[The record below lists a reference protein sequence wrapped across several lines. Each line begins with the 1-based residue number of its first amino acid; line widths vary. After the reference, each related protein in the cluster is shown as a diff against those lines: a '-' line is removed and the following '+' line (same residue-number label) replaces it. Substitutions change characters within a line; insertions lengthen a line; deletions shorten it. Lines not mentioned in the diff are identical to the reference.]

1 MEGAAVT
8 SQRMNPQSLLFP
20 SPANDDP
27 WFSLSHSYAQT
38 PESDPVVR
46 SNAPIFTTNHI
57 HMRRKHFDLFLD
69 FTEKFPHSSS
79 QTDIYGD

>member
-1 MEGAAVT
+1 MT
-8 SQRMNPQSLLFP
+8 SQRMNLHNLLFG

-27 WFSLSHSYAQT
+27 WFSLSHSYVQT
-38 PESDPVVR
+38 PEADPVAR
-46 SNAPIFTTNHI
+46 STPPLFTVNYI
-57 HMRRKHFDLFLD
+57 HMRRKYVDLFLD